1 MFVSQAVVNDYRIIS
16 GEIEAT
22 NKLKIEGNETDILYM
37 FEESR
42 QRKFIYCTY
51 LVHPGAL
58 NCLVNIG

>member
-37 FEESR
+37 FEKSR

-51 LVHPGAL
+51 LVHP
-58 NCLVNIG
+58 